1 MADKPINLRLRR
13 KQRARDEKRARG
25 DAYAAVS
32 GVSKSDRGLAKA
44 VTDLNA
50 RRIDAHKLERQTSDD
65 DT

>member
-25 DAYAAVS
+25 DASAAVS
-32 GVSKSDRGLAKA
+32 RVSKFDRNLAKA

-50 RRIDAHKLERQTSDD
+50 RRIDTHKLERQTSDD